1 MKVRIRKYKDVL
13 CEYGKHHIYDYIRS
27 FLNKF
32 GGCVFKAFEKGDNL
46 YIDLNN
52 GTIKINEYA
61 EQIADV
67 VDYNSELSDVKYK
80 VFKTGD
86 IVIFNDVRCKYGRV
100 AYGITNETAI
110 CKVVY
115 QSTPTEFNLTHLTH
129 DLNLEVV
136 YSSVYPYE
144 IGNRYVVSSMRFDI
158 ADNQTISGVY
168 KDMMSTIDKFYSS
181 DGSVCDRICDIN
193 KILKNT

>member
-13 CEYGKHHIYDYIRS
+13 CEYSKHHIYDYIRP

-32 GGCVFKAFEKGDNL
+32 GGCVFKAFEKGNNL

-52 GTIKINEYA
+52 DTIKINEYA

-67 VDYNSELSDVKYK
+67 VDYNSELSDIKYK

-86 IVIFNDVRCKYGRV
+86 IVMFNDVRCKYGGV
-100 AYGITNETAI
+100 TYGITNETAI